1 MCLDIKLYKMHGIYI
16 KINNKN
22 CKLCYVKL
30 FYILYKMWLKLAE
43 HISSQNCVSD
53 VRLYYK
59 ALNACLSTLIRKYTK
74 IKIFN
79 VCMKSVLLYGC
90 ETWLVT
96 SEIRRKIQTFVNPWY
111 TKEGC
116 LRPQRVIFCD
126 PAVTISTNLLPIF
139 VCVPHQLK
147 INIM

>member
-1 MCLDIKLYKMHGIYI
+1 M
-16 KINNKN
+16 
-22 CKLCYVKL
+22 KL

-96 SEIRRKIQTFVNPWY
+96 SEIRRKIQTFVNR
-111 TKEGC
+111 C
-116 LRPQRVIFCD
+116 LRYILRIWWPN
-126 PAVTISTNLLPIF
+126 ISNKSRRKEDGGKYQKLPY
-139 VCVPHQLK
+139 CGTLK
-147 INIM
+147 EVGREEDLRIAREDRSSKKWVEAGMN